1 MSEIKVGV
9 RIIRRR
15 PDGTAYR
22 QLRWT
27 VEGVEDTRSIGW
39 TTEDQAD
46 LEVERQRSA
55 LLLGVSLKPP
65 SPSPVV
71 VSSLCVA
78 YLDAVERRKMGSE
91 RYRRMLSYRVAYL
104 IRHLGDAN
112 AHALTR
118 DMLAEYVAIRRQEL
132 GGRGNRPPRKATV
145 QSELRSLRCILD
157 GAAPWPGLP
166 SLSGWPDDATPPRRV
181 TPTEVEKL
189 LAAKP
194 SPQLARL
201 IRFASWCPRR
211 PVAIFAL
218 TRADCGR
225 VLDDAYGGNDLV
237 FFSED
242 KGGRARGWGPLLP
255 QARAALRE
263 HLRASIGP
271 AGDLVWTAPRG
282 GHGTAESFGAQLRAL
297 SERAKIPA
305 VRPYDLRKLACVRAY
320 EATGRS
326 LPATTRFTGHR
337 DAATLLKHYLFAEE
351 ELVSRAVTGGRQSNT
366 DADNDAGTPPE
377 KQP

>member
-9 RIIRRR
+9 RIIRTR

-27 VEGVEDTRSIGW
+27 VDGTEETRSIGW
-39 TTEDQAD
+39 TTPEQAD

-55 LLLGVSLKPP
+55 LLLGVSLKPR
-65 SPSPVV
+65 SPSPVA

-78 YLDAVERRKMGSE
+78 YLDNVERRKMGSE
-91 RYRRMLSYRVAYL
+91 RYRRMLAYRVAYL
-104 IRHLGDAN
+104 IRHLGDAD

-118 DMLAEYVAIRRQEL
+118 DMIAEYVAIRRQEP
-132 GGRGNRPPRKATV
+132 GGRGKRPPRRATV
-145 QSELRSLRCILD
+145 ASELRTLRTILD

-166 SLSGWPDDATPPRRV
+166 SLAGWPDDATPPRRV
-181 TPTEVEKL
+181 TPGEVERL
-189 LAAKP
+189 LAVGP
-194 SPQLARL
+194 SPELARL

-218 TRADCGR
+218 TRADCTR
-225 VLDDAYGGNDLV
+225 VLDDGYRGNDAV
-237 FFSED
+237 FFTAD

-255 QARAALRE
+255 AARDALRE
-263 HLRASIGP
+263 HLRASLGP
-271 AGDLVWTAPRG
+271 ADARVWSAPRG
-282 GHGTAESFGAQLRAL
+282 APHSAEGFGAQLRGL
-297 SERAKIPA
+297 SKRAGIPV

-326 LPATTRFTGHR
+326 LPATCRFSGHR
-337 DAATLLKHYLFAEE
+337 DAGTLLRHYLFDEE
-351 ELVSRAVTGGRQSNT
+351 ELVSRAVMGGSTGNAA
-366 DADNDAGTPPE
+366 ADTDAGTPPE
-377 KQP
+377 KLP